1 MNGQRRHLVSPSRG
15 KRIGTTVEAS
25 LQKLI
30 YNASHLESQ
39 NRSLSPKEFL
49 GERGPMIRH
58 RTVLIFAGLLSLCVR
73 AGAQNA
79 VKTYELKSSPTT
91 VHRGYY
97 DATLKPVLTIDS
109 GDKVRVWTTTGN
121 PRYFEN
127 LGVPKDKIPAELY
140 AAFEGVQDS
149 ERGDHTLIGPIY
161 VNGAEPGDTLEIRIL
176 SVDVWLPIAAQSFR
190 PHRGVLPEDFPYAKD
205 RVLWI
210 DLNKK
215 TIEYAPGVVVP
226 VKPFWGDI
234 GVAPPRE
241 MGRVIS
247 GPPNIN
253 GGNMDNHDLGA
264 GSTLYLPVHVPGA
277 LLSLSDGHAA
287 QGDGEVC
294 LAAIETS
301 LKGEI
306 QVIVHKGQ
314 RIGWPRA
321 ETPTHYMTMGFDEDL
336 NQAAKIATRE
346 MLNFI
351 VETKGLSREDAYMLL
366 SATMDLVVTQA
377 VDGVKGI
384 HALVPKA
391 IFQK

>member
-1 MNGQRRHLVSPSRG
+1 MKRQMLAICSSVLLLGAAAYAQDRG
-15 KRIGTTVEAS
+15 NV
-25 LQKLI
+25 
-30 YNASHLESQ
+30 H
-39 NRSLSPKEFL
+39 
-49 GERGPMIRH
+49 
-58 RTVLIFAGLLSLCVR
+58 
-73 AGAQNA
+73 
-79 VKTYELKSSPTT
+79 ELHPTPAT
-91 VHRGYY
+91 VHHGFY
-97 DATLKPVLTIDS
+97 DASLKPVLTIAS
-109 GDKVRVWTTTGN
+109 GDTVKLWTATGN
-121 PRYFEN
+121 PRYFES
-127 LGVPKDKIPAELY
+127 LGVPKDKIPPELY
-140 AAFEGVQDS
+140 AAFEGVQDNG
-149 ERGDHTLIGPIY
+149 RGDHTLDGPIY
-161 VNGAEPGDTLEIRIL
+161 VTGAEPGDTLEIRII
-176 SVDVWLPIAAQSFR
+176 SVDLWLPIAAQSFR

-210 DLNKK
+210 DLNKR

-226 VKPFWGDI
+226 AKPFWGDI
-234 GVAPPRE
+234 GVAPPPE
-241 MGRVIS
+241 MGRVVS

-277 LLSLSDGHAA
+277 LLSVSDGHAA
-287 QGDGEVC
+287 QGDGEVA
-294 LAAIETS
+294 LSAVETS

-306 QVIVHKGQ
+306 QVILHKKQ
-314 RIGWPRA
+314 RILWPRA

-351 VETKGLSREDAYMLL
+351 VETKGLSREDAYMLM

-384 HALVPKA
+384 HALLPKA

>member
-1 MNGQRRHLVSPSRG
+1 MNRRATLLL
-15 KRIGTTVEAS
+15 AS
-25 LQKLI
+25 VLT
-30 YNASHLESQ
+30 
-39 NRSLSPKEFL
+39 LS
-49 GERGPMIRH
+49 
-58 RTVLIFAGLLSLCVR
+58 VR
-73 AGAQNA
+73 AGAQGGGI
-79 VKTYELKSSPTT
+79 THELRSSPTT

-97 DATLKPVLTIDS
+97 DATLKPVLTINS

-127 LGVPKDKIPAELY
+127 LGVPKEKIPPELY

-149 ERGDHTLIGPIY
+149 ERGDHTLIGPMY
-161 VNGAEPGDTLEIRIL
+161 VNGAEPGDTLEVRIL

-190 PHRGVLPEDFPYAKD
+190 PHRGVLQEDFPYAKD
-205 RVLWI
+205 HVVWI
-210 DLNKK
+210 DLNKR
-215 TIEYAPGVVVP
+215 TVELAPGVVVP

-241 MGRVIS
+241 MGRIIA
-247 GPPNIN
+247 GPPNVN

-277 LLSLSDGHAA
+277 LLSLSDGHAV

-294 LAAIETS
+294 LSAVETS

-351 VETKGLSREDAYMLL
+351 VETKGIPRDDAYMLL

-384 HALVPKA
+384 HALVPKS

>member
-1 MNGQRRHLVSPSRG
+1 MK
-15 KRIGTTVEAS
+15 KRCATM
-25 LQKLI
+25 L
-30 YNASHLESQ
+30 
-39 NRSLSPKEFL
+39 
-49 GERGPMIRH
+49 
-58 RTVLIFAGLLSLCVR
+58 FAGLLSLSVR
-73 AGAQNA
+73 AGAQNSG
-79 VKTYELKSSPTT
+79 KTLELKSSPTT

-140 AAFEGVQDS
+140 AAFEGVQDN
-149 ERGDHTLIGPIY
+149 ERGDHTLIGPMY

-215 TIEYAPGVVVP
+215 TVELAPGVVVP

-241 MGRVIS
+241 MGRVIA
-247 GPPNIN
+247 GPPNVN

-277 LLSLSDGHAA
+277 LLSLSDGHAV

-294 LAAIETS
+294 LAAVETS

-306 QVIVHKGQ
+306 QVILHKGK
-314 RIGWPRA
+314 RIGFPRA

-336 NQAAKIATRE
+336 NQAVKIATRE
-346 MLNFI
+346 MLNFV

-366 SATMDLVVTQA
+366 SASMDLVVTQA

-384 HALVPKA
+384 HALLPKS

>member
-1 MNGQRRHLVSPSRG
+1 MNRY
-15 KRIGTTVEAS
+15 A
-25 LQKLI
+25 
-30 YNASHLESQ
+30 
-39 NRSLSPKEFL
+39 
-49 GERGPMIRH
+49 
-58 RTVLIFAGLLSLCVR
+58 VLIFASLLSLSVR
-73 AGAQNA
+73 AGAQSA
-79 VKTYELKSSPTT
+79 GKIYELKSSPST
-91 VHRGYY
+91 VHRGFY
-97 DATLKPVLTIDS
+97 DATLKPVLTIES
-109 GDKVRVWTTTGN
+109 GDRVRVWTTTGN

-127 LGVPKDKIPAELY
+127 LGVPKEKIPAELY
-140 AAFEGVQDS
+140 AAFEGVQDN
-149 ERGDHTLIGPIY
+149 ERGDHTLVGPMY
-161 VNGAEPGDTLEIRIL
+161 VSGAEPGDTLEIRIL

-210 DLNKK
+210 DLGKK

-241 MGRVIS
+241 MGRVIA
-247 GPPNIN
+247 GPPNVN

-264 GSTLYLPVHVPGA
+264 GSILYLPVHVAGA

-287 QGDGEVC
+287 QGDGEVA
-294 LAAIETS
+294 LSAVETS

-306 QVIVHKGQ
+306 QVIVHKGK

>member
-1 MNGQRRHLVSPSRG
+1 MKRR
-15 KRIGTTVEAS
+15 
-25 LQKLI
+25 LI
-30 YNASHLESQ
+30 AVCA
-39 NRSLSPKEFL
+39 
-49 GERGPMIRH
+49 G
-58 RTVLIFAGLLSLCVR
+58 IFALGSA

-79 VKTYELKSSPTT
+79 GKTHELRPSPST
-91 VHRGYY
+91 VHRGFY

-109 GDKVRVWTTTGN
+109 GDTVKLWTATGN
-121 PRYFEN
+121 PRYFER
-127 LGVPKDKIPAELY
+127 LGVPKDKIPPELF
-140 AAFEGVQDS
+140 AAFEGVEND
-149 ERGDHTLIGPIY
+149 ERGDHSLDGPIY
-161 VNGAEPGDTLEIRIL
+161 VNGAEPGDMLEIRIL

-215 TIEYAPGVVVP
+215 TVEYAPGVVVP

-241 MGRVIS
+241 MGRIIA
-247 GPPNIN
+247 GPPNVN

-277 LLSLSDGHAA
+277 LLSVSDGHAA
-287 QGDGEVC
+287 QGDGEVA
-294 LAAIETS
+294 LSAIETS

-306 QVIVHKGQ
+306 QVIVHKGK
-314 RIGWPRA
+314 RITWPRA

-336 NQAAKIATRE
+336 NQAVKIATRE
-346 MLNFI
+346 MINFI
-351 VETKGLSREDAYMLL
+351 VETKGLSREDAYLLL

-377 VDGVKGI
+377 VDGAKGI

>member
-1 MNGQRRHLVSPSRG
+1 MKRCAALVFA
-15 KRIGTTVEAS
+15 IVF
-25 LQKLI
+25 LI
-30 YNASHLESQ
+30 CA
-39 NRSLSPKEFL
+39 
-49 GERGPMIRH
+49 
-58 RTVLIFAGLLSLCVR
+58 R
-73 AGAQNA
+73 AGAQSGGK
-79 VKTYELKSSPTT
+79 VYELKSSPAT
-91 VHRGYY
+91 VHRGFY

-109 GDKVRVWTTTGN
+109 GDRVKVWTTTGN
-121 PRYFEN
+121 PKYFEN
-127 LGVPKDKIPAELY
+127 LGVPKEKIPAELY
-140 AAFEGVQDS
+140 AAFDGVQDS
-149 ERGDHTLIGPIY
+149 ERGDHTLIGPMY

-205 RVLWI
+205 KVLWI
-210 DLNKK
+210 DLTKK
-215 TIEYAPGVVVP
+215 TVELDPGVVVP

-241 MGRVIS
+241 MGRIIA
-247 GPPNIN
+247 GPPNVN

-277 LLSLSDGHAA
+277 LLSLSDGHAL

-294 LAAIETS
+294 LSAVETS

-306 QVIVHKGQ
+306 QVIVHKGK

-351 VETKGLSREDAYMLL
+351 VEEKGLSREDAYMLL

-377 VDGVKGI
+377 VDGTKGI

>member
-1 MNGQRRHLVSPSRG
+1 
-15 KRIGTTVEAS
+15 
-25 LQKLI
+25 
-30 YNASHLESQ
+30 
-39 NRSLSPKEFL
+39 
-49 GERGPMIRH
+49 
-58 RTVLIFAGLLSLCVR
+58 
-73 AGAQNA
+73 
-79 VKTYELKSSPTT
+79 
-91 VHRGYY
+91 
-97 DATLKPVLTIDS
+97 
-109 GDKVRVWTTTGN
+109 
-121 PRYFEN
+121 
-127 LGVPKDKIPAELY
+127 
-140 AAFEGVQDS
+140 
-149 ERGDHTLIGPIY
+149 
-161 VNGAEPGDTLEIRIL
+161 
-176 SVDVWLPIAAQSFR
+176 
-190 PHRGVLPEDFPYAKD
+190 
-205 RVLWI
+205 
-210 DLNKK
+210 
-215 TIEYAPGVVVP
+215 
-226 VKPFWGDI
+226 
-234 GVAPPRE
+234 

-277 LLSLSDGHAA
+277 LLSLSDGHAV

-294 LAAIETS
+294 LAAVETS
-301 LKGEI
+301 LKRRDTSHCAQGN
-306 QVIVHKGQ
+306 

-384 HALVPKA
+384 HALVPKG

>member
-1 MNGQRRHLVSPSRG
+1 M
-15 KRIGTTVEAS
+15 KRWAAVIVGY
-25 LQKLI
+25 LLI
-30 YNASHLESQ
+30 
-39 NRSLSPKEFL
+39 
-49 GERGPMIRH
+49 
-58 RTVLIFAGLLSLCVR
+58 LCVR
-73 AGAQNA
+73 ANAQTTG
-79 VKTYELKSSPTT
+79 KTHELKSSPST

-109 GDKVRVWTTTGN
+109 GDRVRVWTTTGN
-121 PRYFEN
+121 PKYFEN

-140 AAFEGVQDS
+140 AAFDGVQDA
-149 ERGDHTLIGPIY
+149 ERGDHTLIGPMY
-161 VNGAEPGDTLEIRIL
+161 VNGAEPGDMLEVRIL

-190 PHRGVLPEDFPYAKD
+190 PHRGVLPDDFPYAKD
-205 RVLWI
+205 RVMWI

-215 TIEYAPGVVVP
+215 TVELAPGVVAA

-234 GVAPPRE
+234 GVAPPPS
-241 MGRVIS
+241 MGRIIA
-247 GPPNIN
+247 GPPNVN

-264 GSTLYLPVHVPGA
+264 GSILYLPVHVPGA
-277 LLSLSDGHAA
+277 LLSMSDGHAL

-294 LAAIETS
+294 LSAVETS

-336 NQAAKIATRE
+336 NQAVRIATRE

-351 VETKGLSREDAYMLL
+351 IEKKSLSREDAYMLL

-377 VDGVKGI
+377 VDGAKGI
-384 HALVPKA
+384 HALVPKS

>member
-1 MNGQRRHLVSPSRG
+1 MIKRRAAILFV
-15 KRIGTTVEAS
+15 
-25 LQKLI
+25 
-30 YNASHLESQ
+30 
-39 NRSLSPKEFL
+39 
-49 GERGPMIRH
+49 
-58 RTVLIFAGLLSLCVR
+58 GLLVLGVR
-73 AGAQNA
+73 AGAQSSG
-79 VKTYELKSSPTT
+79 KTYELKSSPTT

-97 DATLKPVLTIDS
+97 DATLKPGLTIDS

-121 PRYFEN
+121 PKYFEN
-127 LGVPKDKIPAELY
+127 LGVPKEKIPPELY

-149 ERGDHTLIGPIY
+149 ERGDHTLIGPMY

-190 PHRGVLPEDFPYAKD
+190 PHRGVLPDEFPYAKD
-205 RVLWI
+205 RVMWI

-215 TIEYAPGVVVP
+215 TIEYEPGVVIP

-234 GVAPPRE
+234 GVAPPSQ

-287 QGDGEVC
+287 QGDGEVA
-294 LAAIETS
+294 LSAVETS

-306 QVIVHKGQ
+306 QVIVHKGK
-314 RIGWPRA
+314 RLGWPRA
-321 ETPTHYMTMGFDEDL
+321 ETPTQYMTMGFDEDL
-336 NQAAKIATRE
+336 NQAAKIATHE
-346 MLNFI
+346 MLNFL
-351 VETKGLSREDAYMLL
+351 VETKGLSREDAYMLM
-366 SATMDLVVTQA
+366 SASMDLVVTQA

-384 HALVPKA
+384 HALIPKS
-391 IFQK
+391 IFQNQK

>member
-1 MNGQRRHLVSPSRG
+1 MEKLTRYAGVVLVG
-15 KRIGTTVEAS
+15 
-25 LQKLI
+25 
-30 YNASHLESQ
+30 
-39 NRSLSPKEFL
+39 
-49 GERGPMIRH
+49 
-58 RTVLIFAGLLSLCVR
+58 VLMVGAR
-73 AGAQNA
+73 AGAQTGG
-79 VKTYELKSSPTT
+79 KEYELRSSPTT

-97 DATLKPVLTIDS
+97 DATLKPILTVDS
-109 GDKVRVWTTTGN
+109 GAKIRLWTTTGN

-127 LGVPKDKIPAELY
+127 LGVPKEKIPAELY

-149 ERGDHTLIGPIY
+149 ERGDHTLVGPIY

-215 TIEYAPGVVVP
+215 TVELAPGVVVT

-234 GVAPPRE
+234 GDAPPRE

-277 LLSLSDGHAA
+277 LLSVSDGHAL

-294 LAAIETS
+294 LAAVETS

-306 QVIVHKGQ
+306 QVIVHKGK

-321 ETPTHYMTMGFDEDL
+321 ETPTQYMTMGFDEDL

-384 HALVPKA
+384 HALLPKS

>member
-1 MNGQRRHLVSPSRG
+1 V
-15 KRIGTTVEAS
+15 
-25 LQKLI
+25 
-30 YNASHLESQ
+30 
-39 NRSLSPKEFL
+39 PKE
-49 GERGPMIRH
+49 
-58 RTVLIFAGLLSLCVR
+58 
-73 AGAQNA
+73 
-79 VKTYELKSSPTT
+79 
-91 VHRGYY
+91 
-97 DATLKPVLTIDS
+97 
-109 GDKVRVWTTTGN
+109 
-121 PRYFEN
+121 
-127 LGVPKDKIPAELY
+127 KIPDELY
-140 AAFEGVQDS
+140 AAFEGVQDG
-149 ERGDHTLIGPIY
+149 ERGDHTLVGPMY

-215 TIEYAPGVVVP
+215 TVEYAPGVVVP

-277 LLSLSDGHAA
+277 LLSLSDGHAV

-294 LAAIETS
+294 LAAVETS

>member
-1 MNGQRRHLVSPSRG
+1 MK
-15 KRIGTTVEAS
+15 KRCVI
-25 LQKLI
+25 
-30 YNASHLESQ
+30 
-39 NRSLSPKEFL
+39 
-49 GERGPMIRH
+49 
-58 RTVLIFAGLLSLCVR
+58 VLFAGLLLG
-73 AGAQNA
+73 GARTDAQSSG
-79 VKTYELKSSPTT
+79 KTYELKSTPTT
-91 VHRGYY
+91 VHRGFY

-121 PRYFEN
+121 PKYFEN
-127 LGVPKDKIPAELY
+127 LGVPKEKIPPELF

-149 ERGDHTLIGPIY
+149 ERGDHTLLGPMY

-190 PHRGVLPEDFPYAKD
+190 PHRGVLPEDFPYVKD

-215 TIEYAPGVVVP
+215 TIEYAPGIVVP

-277 LLSLSDGHAA
+277 LLSLSDGHAV
-287 QGDGEVC
+287 QGDGEVA
-294 LAAIETS
+294 LSAVETS

-351 VETKGLSREDAYMLL
+351 VETKGLSRDDAYLLL

-384 HALVPKA
+384 HALVPKS
-391 IFQK
+391 IFQNQK

>member
-1 MNGQRRHLVSPSRG
+1 MKTCGSAMVVLAV
-15 KRIGTTVEAS
+15 
-25 LQKLI
+25 
-30 YNASHLESQ
+30 
-39 NRSLSPKEFL
+39 
-49 GERGPMIRH
+49 
-58 RTVLIFAGLLSLCVR
+58 VLISGTKVH
-73 AGAQNA
+73 AQGSGK
-79 VKTYELKSSPTT
+79 VYELKSSPST
-91 VHRGYY
+91 VHRGFY
-97 DATLKPVLTIDS
+97 DATLKPVLTVDS

-127 LGVPKDKIPAELY
+127 LGVPKEKIPPELY

-149 ERGDHTLIGPIY
+149 ERGDHTLVGPIY
-161 VNGAEPGDTLEIRIL
+161 VNGAEPGDTLEVRIL

-190 PHRGVLPEDFPYAKD
+190 PHRGVLPDEFPYAKD

-264 GSTLYLPVHVPGA
+264 GSVLYLPVHVPGA
-277 LLSLSDGHAA
+277 LLSISDGHAT

-294 LAAIETS
+294 LAAVETS

-306 QVIVHKGQ
+306 QIVVHKGK

-346 MLNFI
+346 MLNFL
-351 VETKGLSREDAYMLL
+351 VETKGLSREDAYMLM

-384 HALVPKA
+384 HALLPKA
-391 IFQK
+391 IFESNAK

>member
-1 MNGQRRHLVSPSRG
+1 MKRKMFAICSSLLALGAAAHAQDRG
-15 KRIGTTVEAS
+15 KV
-25 LQKLI
+25 
-30 YNASHLESQ
+30 H
-39 NRSLSPKEFL
+39 
-49 GERGPMIRH
+49 
-58 RTVLIFAGLLSLCVR
+58 
-73 AGAQNA
+73 
-79 VKTYELKSSPTT
+79 ELHPTPAT
-91 VHRGYY
+91 VHRGFY
-97 DATLKPVLTIDS
+97 DASLKPVLTIAS
-109 GDKVRVWTTTGN
+109 GDTVKLWTATGN
-121 PRYFEN
+121 PRYFES

-140 AAFEGVQDS
+140 AAFEGVQDNG
-149 ERGDHTLIGPIY
+149 RGDHTLDGPIY
-161 VNGAEPGDTLEIRIL
+161 VTGAEPGDTLEIRIL
-176 SVDVWLPIAAQSFR
+176 SVELWLPIAAQSFR

-226 VKPFWGDI
+226 AKPFWGDI
-234 GVAPPRE
+234 GVAPPPE
-241 MGRVIS
+241 MGRVVS

-253 GGNMDNHDLGA
+253 GGNMDNHDLGT

-277 LLSLSDGHAA
+277 LLSVSDGHAA
-287 QGDGEVC
+287 QGDGEVA
-294 LAAIETS
+294 LSAVETS

-306 QVIVHKGQ
+306 QVILHKKQ
-314 RIGWPRA
+314 RILWPRA

-351 VETKGLSREDAYMLL
+351 VETKGLSRDDAYMLM
-366 SATMDLVVTQA
+366 SATMDLIVTQA

-384 HALVPKA
+384 HALLPKA

>member
-1 MNGQRRHLVSPSRG
+1 M
-15 KRIGTTVEAS
+15 KRCA
-25 LQKLI
+25 
-30 YNASHLESQ
+30 AA
-39 NRSLSPKEFL
+39 
-49 GERGPMIRH
+49 
-58 RTVLIFAGLLSLCVR
+58 IFAILLSVSAR
-73 AGAQNA
+73 AGAQSGGK
-79 VKTYELKSSPTT
+79 VYELKSSPTT
-91 VHRGYY
+91 VHRGFY

-109 GDKVRVWTTTGN
+109 GDRVRVWTTTGN
-121 PRYFEN
+121 PKYFEN
-127 LGVPKDKIPAELY
+127 LGVPKEKIPAELY
-140 AAFEGVQDS
+140 AAFEGVQDA
-149 ERGDHTLIGPIY
+149 ERGDHTLIGPMY

-205 RVLWI
+205 KVLWI

-215 TIEYAPGVVVP
+215 TVELDPGVVVP

-241 MGRVIS
+241 MGRIVA
-247 GPPNIN
+247 GPPNVN

-277 LLSLSDGHAA
+277 MLSLSDGHAL

-294 LAAIETS
+294 LSAVETS

-306 QVIVHKGQ
+306 QVIVHKGK

-351 VETKGLSREDAYMLL
+351 VEEKGLSREDAYMLL

-377 VDGVKGI
+377 VDDVKGI
-384 HALVPKA
+384 HALVPKS